1 MHRTTIGLAGLT
13 KTRLP
18 LQSAIRQLISCLSI
32 RTERTLEKQVSA
44 YLQHK
49 YTSHPSRL
57 PQPKMSFLLP
67 GLRRGL
73 MLSTPLILSTP
84 LLAYQ
89 FRNAQRIRCDGP
101 DPFSKVTNDLTSNYT
116 TEARTPIVTQ
126 SGAVNPQAIR
136 QISMGSILG
145 VIGGLGISLF
155 SKPLAILIGLGIFVL
170 QVSLLLDFIEVR
182 SKS

>member
-1 MHRTTIGLAGLT
+1 MHRTTFGLA
-13 KTRLP
+13 
-18 LQSAIRQLISCLSI
+18 QSTYKQLLSPGRSI
-32 RTERTLEKQVSA
+32 RVERTLEKQLSA
-44 YLQHK
+44 YLLQQS
-49 YTSHPSRL
+49 TSYPSRP
-57 PQPKMSFLLP
+57 PQKMSFLLP

-89 FRNAQRIRCDGP
+89 FRYAQRIRCDGP
-101 DPFSKVTNDLTSNYT
+101 DPLSKITNDLTGNYT

-145 VIGGLGISLF
+145 VVGGLGISLF
-155 SKPLAILIGLGIFVL
+155 SKPLAVLIGLGIFVL
-170 QVSLLLDFIEVR
+170 QVSFFSFPCYLVVVGGP
-182 SKS
+182 

>member
-1 MHRTTIGLAGLT
+1 
-13 KTRLP
+13 
-18 LQSAIRQLISCLSI
+18 
-32 RTERTLEKQVSA
+32 
-44 YLQHK
+44 
-49 YTSHPSRL
+49 
-57 PQPKMSFLLP
+57 MSFLLP

-89 FRNAQRIRCDGP
+89 FRYAQRIRCDGP
-101 DPFSKVTNDLTSNYT
+101 DPLSKITNDLTGNYT

-145 VIGGLGISLF
+145 VVGGLGISLF
-155 SKPLAILIGLGIFVL
+155 SKPLAVLIGLGIFVL
-170 QVSLLLDFIEVR
+170 QVSFFSFPCYLVVVGGP
-182 SKS
+182 